1 MIESSVNERSRES
14 YLDIEL
20 EKIGESY
27 GRFRLIQPRRDGS
40 MAKSI
45 ERLGQLSPV
54 VVAGEENGGHE
65 MIDGF
70 KRLRALRHLKRECI
84 RARVIEGHGRALK
97 AAMIQLNRE
106 GRSIMDMEEAL
117 VVQSLYREEGL
128 DQVEIGLLLGHH
140 KSWVSRRIGLV
151 EKLSDEVL
159 DHLRLGLIS
168 PTQGRELIRLPRG
181 NQKEAMECVLKHRF
195 SSRETRRLVGMLM
208 EHPRWSHDAILW
220 LPLEILEDR
229 APSRPPKKDP
239 VVPAFDAALLR
250 LEKSCGLVTRG
261 IKDGLFSDQSP
272 RIASVVKV
280 LQETMSHLNDLA
292 LNGAF

>member
-1 MIESSVNERSRES
+1 MMEPSINEGPREAYLEIEV
-14 YLDIEL
+14 

-27 GRFRLIQPRRDGS
+27 GRFRLIEPRRDSS

-54 VVAGEENGGHE
+54 VVAQGIKGRHE

-70 KRLRALRHLKRECI
+70 KRLRAFRHLKRESI
-84 RARVIEGHGRALK
+84 RARIMEGHRRALK

-106 GRSIMDMEEAL
+106 GRSIMDLEEAL
-117 VVQSLYREEGL
+117 VVQSLHREEGL
-128 DQVEIGLLLGHH
+128 GQVEIGLLVGRH

-151 EKLSDEVL
+151 ERLSDEVL

-168 PTQGRELIRLPRG
+168 ATQGRELTRLPRG
-181 NQKEAMECVLKHRF
+181 NQKEAMECVLKHRL
-195 SSRETRRLVGMLM
+195 SSRETRRLVKLLV
-208 EHPRWSHDAILW
+208 ELPRWSHDAIQW

-229 APSRPPKKDP
+229 LPPRPAKEDP
-239 VVPAFDAALLR
+239 AVGAFDAALLR
-250 LEKSCGLVTRG
+250 LEKCCGLVIQG
-261 IKDGLFSDQSP
+261 IKDGLFQDPPP
-272 RIASVVKV
+272 RMAPVAKV
-280 LQETMSHLNDLA
+280 LEETMSHLKDLA